1 MAEEIKKEVV
11 FSKEQLKNSKSF
23 EKYKDIV
30 TVVMANDEKITK
42 SELQKRID
50 KFLKKEVK

>member
-50 KFLKKEVK
+50 KFLKKEVR

>member
-30 TVVMANDEKITK
+30 TVVMSDDEKITK

>member
-1 MAEEIKKEVV
+1 MAEDIKKEVV

-30 TVVMANDEKITK
+30 TVVMDDDEKITK

>member
-1 MAEEIKKEVV
+1 MSEEIKKEVI

-30 TVVMANDEKITK
+30 TVVMADDEKITK

>member
-1 MAEEIKKEVV
+1 MSEEIKKEVV

-30 TVVMANDEKITK
+30 TVVIADDEKITK

>member
-11 FSKEQLKNSKSF
+11 FTKEQLKNSKSF

-30 TVVMANDEKITK
+30 TVVMADDEKITK

>member
-11 FSKEQLKNSKSF
+11 FNKEQLKNSKAF

-30 TVVMANDEKITK
+30 TVVMTDDEKITK

>member
-1 MAEEIKKEVV
+1 MAEEVKKEVV

-30 TVVMANDEKITK
+30 TVVMADDEKITK

>member
-11 FSKEQLKNSKSF
+11 FNKEQLKNSKSF

-30 TVVMANDEKITK
+30 TVVIADDEKITK

>member
-30 TVVMANDEKITK
+30 TVVMADDEKITK

>member
-30 TVVMANDEKITK
+30 TVVMADDEKITK

-50 KFLKKEVK
+50 KFLKKGVK

>member
-11 FSKEQLKNSKSF
+11 FSKEQLKNSKAF

-30 TVVMANDEKITK
+30 TVVMTDDEKITK

>member
-1 MAEEIKKEVV
+1 MAEEIKKEIV
-11 FSKEQLKNSKSF
+11 FNKEQLKNSKSF

-30 TVVMANDEKITK
+30 TVVMADDEKITK

>member
-1 MAEEIKKEVV
+1 MAEDIKKEVV
-11 FSKEQLKNSKSF
+11 FTKEQLKNSKSF

-30 TVVMANDEKITK
+30 TVVMADDEKITK

>member
-1 MAEEIKKEVV
+1 MSEEIKKEVV
-11 FSKEQLKNSKSF
+11 FNKEQLKNSKSF

-30 TVVMANDEKITK
+30 TVVMADDEKITK

>member
-1 MAEEIKKEVV
+1 MSEEIKKEVV

-30 TVVMANDEKITK
+30 TVVMADDEKITK